1 MGKDEETEV
10 RSQKSEKQQ
19 PNIPEPL
26 FLIWCLFFIR
36 RWTFDVHFS
45 V

>member
-10 RSQKSEKQQ
+10 GGQMSEKQQ

-26 FLIWCLFFIR
+26 NPEP
-36 RWTFDVHFS
+36 
-45 V
+45 